1 MSSLSFR
8 LQNSAVA
15 GIQRHLLPVKRQTA
29 AVQSKDLGCSVRQSI
44 RFIQFI
50 KLIFSFSRTILAIPT
65 TLVLL
70 SVVVDL
76 LLAPCSENS
85 GTSFTFCRQIL
96 CCFSPI
102 SNTQKLVRIEDTT
115 TQTRGSS
122 LPENTTLIEQL
133 KSGAQQ
139 FHFLH
144 GFRAL
149 SSVALVAAHV
159 TATGVVISIAYP
171 VQPFARHV
179 IDYRANMRSPLYN
192 ALFNGGLLVHTFFL
206 VSGLLL
212 AYGRLSKVK
221 MGFLAHGA
229 RRWLR
234 YSPVM
239 IGSICLGVSLELLGS
254 GPLFHHD
261 HLMVELDSNYR
272 YWWTAALLYVHNL
285 VPLEA
290 NVRESFD
297 RKKSLNDF

>member
-1 MSSLSFR
+1 MF
-8 LQNSAVA
+8 
-15 GIQRHLLPVKRQTA
+15 
-29 AVQSKDLGCSVRQSI
+29 
-44 RFIQFI
+44 
-50 KLIFSFSRTILAIPT
+50 
-65 TLVLL
+65 L

-76 LLAPCSENS
+76 LLVPCSENS

-96 CCFSPI
+96 DCFSPI
-102 SNTQKLVRIEDTT
+102 SNTQKLVHIEDTT
-115 TQTRGSS
+115 TTTTTTITGAQN
-122 LPENTTLIEQL
+122 LPENTTFIKQL
-133 KSGAQQ
+133 KSGAQK

-149 SSVALVAAHV
+149 SSAALVAAHV

-192 ALFNGGLLVHTFFL
+192 PLFNGGLLVHTFFL

-212 AYGRLSKVK
+212 AYGRLSSKVK

-239 IGSICLGVSLELLGS
+239 IGSICLGVSLELFGS